1 MTESEKRADEKA
13 PTFVVRNIEE
23 LIALAHGPR
32 VPLAEADLVD
42 AAEIDELDS
51 IRQLREFVLDTT
63 VDGSIY
69 RSAT

>member
-1 MTESEKRADEKA
+1 MPEHDKRTDGGA

-23 LIALAHGPR
+23 LVALAQWPR
-32 VPLAEADLVD
+32 ALLAEADLVEP
-42 AAEIDELDS
+42 AEMDELDS
-51 IRQLREFVLDTT
+51 IRQLREFVLDAT